1 MIHSVEIYRSK
12 VDCTN
17 HGVTHP
23 AITTDT
29 DRDSVPERYPMSSQ
43 HTPGPW
49 HYSPDVSLHNTAL
62 VYGADKY
69 LVADAGR
76 IHRRQ
81 PEEQIANAHL
91 IAAAPDLLTAC
102 KGLLKCMQVEPECAI
117 YKAHMK
123 LAEDAIAKAGGRP

>member
-1 MIHSVEIYRSK
+1 MI
-12 VDCTN
+12 
-17 HGVTHP
+17 TH
-23 AITTDT
+23 
-29 DRDSVPERYPMSSQ
+29 

-81 PEEQIANAHL
+81 PEEQIANAKL
-91 IAAAPDLLTAC
+91 IAAAPDLLDALRDMTEFYAQVTASPDEDS
-102 KGLLKCMQVEPECAI
+102 V
-117 YKAHMK
+117 
-123 LAEDAIAKAGGRP
+123 LAAARAAIAKAEGRS